1 MGTPDD
7 SVWGDVSTLPDFK
20 ASFPKWRARSVGVAT
35 PTLCAAGIDL
45 LEKML
50 AYEPYKRITPRQ
62 ALAHPYFVRFRAA
75 PQQEAEH
82 LPAQNPHP
90 SPTLRTPPHPTPPP
104 LSFSPGRH
112 GPLDAARGNHLSR
125 RESCAWRAAV

>member
-20 ASFPKWRARSVGVAT
+20 ASFPKWPVRSIGRAC

-45 LEKML
+45 LERML

-62 ALAHPYFVRFRAA
+62 ALAHEYFADFDKST
-75 PQQEAEH
+75 
-82 LPAQNPHP
+82 LP
-90 SPTLRTPPHPTPPP
+90 TT
-104 LSFSPGRH
+104 SF
-112 GPLDAARGNHLSR
+112 
-125 RESCAWRAAV
+125 